1 METAEVIIPALETL
15 VTIDGTLSRP
25 VKHIQFNGITFAH
38 TSWMRPSYQGHVT
51 LQGGFP
57 LLERTGASG
66 KSGTGEPSL
75 DHPSRNSDTC
85 KRCRTY

>member
-25 VKHIQFNGITFAH
+25 VKHIQFNGITFEH
-38 TSWMRPSYQGHVT
+38 TSWIRPSYQGHVT

-57 LLERTGASG
+57 LLDAYKLQEPGLPEKAELENQAWITRPETGQ
-66 KSGTGEPSL
+66 
-75 DHPSRNSDTC
+75 
-85 KRCRTY
+85 YV

>member
-1 METAEVIIPALETL
+1 METAEVIIPTLETL

-25 VKHIQFNGITFAH
+25 VKHIQFNGITFEH

-57 LLERTGASG
+57 LLDAYKLQNRASG
-66 KSGTGEPSL
+66 KK
-75 DHPSRNSDTC
+75 RNW
-85 KRCRTY
+85 RTKPGSPVPKQRYV